1 MQSKYG
7 GKVEVVAV
15 ADIGTDDLTEAVKG
29 MFCRRLDQDLS
40 LYPDIF
46 FLSPGIDAV
55 IHVAAG
61 LPVKQDADAMYNVRN
76 TFNLTSGFEIR
87 SLISFLLFLECHKWC
102 YERPET
108 RRTCENT
115 QNSHHKQLCD
125 CRKLQ

>member
-46 FLSPGIDAV
+46 FYRQESMQLFML
-55 IHVAAG
+55 
-61 LPVKQDADAMYNVRN
+61 LPDY
-76 TFNLTSGFEIR
+76 L
-87 SLISFLLFLECHKWC
+87 
-102 YERPET
+102 
-108 RRTCENT
+108 
-115 QNSHHKQLCD
+115 
-125 CRKLQ
+125 